1 MKKVILMFCMAI
13 CLFATNAFAQMQ
25 EVRGVETRRVVY
37 NGPEYKKYS
46 DTYTEYYGFEFHNMN
61 SVSVS
66 VDIELYLRETATDG
80 WGNKKQD
87 ILIATKTIV
96 LKPNEIYLYKRES
109 DCDFR
114 VYCYYL
120 GIDID
125 RYYVTYKAYKLL

>member
-37 NGPEYKKYS
+37 NGPEYSVGYNK
-46 DTYTEYYGFEFHNMN
+46 YTEYYGFEFHNMN

-66 VDIELYLRETATDG
+66 VDIELYRRETDTDS

-109 DCDFR
+109 DWTFR
-114 VYCYYL
+114 VCDNE
-120 GIDID
+120 IID
-125 RYYVTYKAYKLL
+125 RYYVTYKAYKVL

>member
-37 NGPEYKKYS
+37 NGPEYKESGY
-46 DTYTEYYGFEFHNMN
+46 TYTEYYGFEFHNMN

-66 VDIELYLRETATDG
+66 VDIELYRRVTDTDS

-109 DCDFR
+109 DSGFR
-114 VYCYYL
+114 VHSWHNY
-120 GIDID
+120 ID